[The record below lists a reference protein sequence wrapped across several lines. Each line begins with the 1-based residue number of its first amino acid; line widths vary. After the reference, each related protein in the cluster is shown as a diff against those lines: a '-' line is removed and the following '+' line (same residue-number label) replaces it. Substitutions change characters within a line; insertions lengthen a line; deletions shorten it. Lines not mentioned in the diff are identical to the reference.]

1 MLLMLFLK
9 EIQKA
14 LSKWRYLSHRQ
25 EFPLRFTLVK
35 YGGKEQ
41 RFVNKNYFLKKYDS
55 Y

>member
-41 RFVNKNYFLKKYDS
+41 RFICEQKLLSKEI
-55 Y
+55 